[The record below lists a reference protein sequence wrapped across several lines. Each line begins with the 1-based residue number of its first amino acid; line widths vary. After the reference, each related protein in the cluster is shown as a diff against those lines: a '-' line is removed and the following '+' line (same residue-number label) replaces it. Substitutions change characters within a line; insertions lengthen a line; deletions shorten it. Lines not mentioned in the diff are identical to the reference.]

1 MIIKFK
7 ISSIN
12 LSS

>member
-7 ISSIN
+7 KLFI
-12 LSS
+12 